1 MTSGPKSE
9 KNLDTSNISA
19 ELLLLTLSACRAGL
33 FYTPF
38 NNTIEKTV
46 SVDNREVSSAHGH
59 DPDACWSLNISEL
72 FGLPETLQDASGL
85 IPYILESDQS
95 KLINCVLAAIEGKVR
110 ESDCEYRIRR
120 LDGEIRWLHSR
131 ILLGLDESG
140 EEVRY
145 LASMCFDITEQKRE
159 QEVLEAA
166 NLQLNQAQKFLQSA
180 LSASDIAIFRYSIKD
195 DLGESSGGGIPVEVY
210 NSWNFNLAQLYGFP
224 EGTAMTPELQCQRM
238 REEDFNAVTQKAMDS
253 MRIGRQEYEHEYPI
267 QLEDN
272 STRWLLSKCTTELN
286 IEGEPEFVSGAVIDI
301 TDRKVAE
308 EKTKFIATHDVL
320 TSLPNRFMF
329 SNLLSHTIETAKRY
343 SSRFCVFFIDLDRF
357 KSINDAFGHQS
368 GDRLL
373 IDTALRLKK
382 CLRSSDILAR
392 ISGDEFVVLAPELD
406 NEEAAG
412 RVARKIIS
420 AVAEPMEI
428 QGQTCLVTAS
438 VGIAIFPDHGED
450 EETLLKHADSAMYIA
465 KEAGKNNYQYYN
477 AESTSQSLERMA
489 MENDLRSAIDRGE
502 LQLQYQ
508 AKLDLASDAITG
520 VEALLRWNSPKF
532 GMVSPLQFIPMAEET
547 GMIVPIGAWV
557 LKTACRQMVEWQQQG
572 LPPLCVSVN
581 ISARQFQSVEL
592 LDHIKTALDE
602 SGMAP
607 ALLELE
613 ITESMVMHHVDK
625 ALAQL
630 HEIKNLGVK
639 IAIDDFGTGYSSL
652 AQLKRFPIDTL
663 KVDRSFI
670 REVAHDLEDQAITDA
685 IIAMGKSLSLTIIA
699 EGVETKEQ
707 HDFLQ
712 AHACDE
718 MQGFYFS
725 RPVVPQDFFDLF
737 QKHLDLNLTRG
748 SGQ

>member
-1 MTSGPKSE
+1 MAVGLKSE
-9 KNLDTSNISA
+9 KHLDTSSISA

-38 NNTIEKTV
+38 NSTVEKTV
-46 SVDNREVSSAHGH
+46 TVDNKELTTVQGH
-59 DPDACWSLNISEL
+59 DPNSSWSLNISEL
-72 FGLPETLQDASGL
+72 FGLPETVQDASQL
-85 IPYILESDQS
+85 IPYIFESDQS
-95 KLINCVLAAIEGKVR
+95 ALVDCVMSAMQEKRR
-110 ESDCEYRIRR
+110 ESTCEYRIRR
-120 LDGEIRWLHSR
+120 EDGEVRWLHSR
-131 ILLGLDESG
+131 ILLGLNEDDG
-140 EEVRY
+140 EIRY
-145 LASMCFDITEQKRE
+145 LASMCFDITEQKKE
-159 QEVLEAA
+159 QEDLQVANDRLELAQRFLEMA
-166 NLQLNQAQKFLQSA
+166 LN
-180 LSASDIAIFRYSIKD
+180 ASGIAIFRYALTSEEAGSYD
-195 DLGESSGGGIPVEVY
+195 GVLPVQPHS
-210 NSWNFNLAQLYGFP
+210 SWNFNLASLYGFA
-224 EGTAMTPELQCQRM
+224 EGTEMTPELQCQRM
-238 REEDFNAVTQKAMDS
+238 NKDDFDAITNKAVDS
-253 MRIGRQEYEHEYPI
+253 MKIGRTEYEHEYPI
-267 QLEDN
+267 QLEDGK
-272 STRWLLSKCTTELN
+272 TRWLLSKCNTELN
-286 IEGEPEFVSGAVIDI
+286 ENGEPEFVSGAVIDI
-301 TDRKVAE
+301 TDRKIAE

-329 SNLLSHTIETAKRY
+329 SNLLGHTIETAKRY

-373 IDTALRLKK
+373 IDTAQRLKK
-382 CLRSSDILAR
+382 CLRSSDVLAR

-406 NEEAAG
+406 CEEAAG

-420 AVAEPMEI
+420 AIATPMDI
-428 QGQTCLVTAS
+428 QGQNCMVTAS
-438 VGIAIFPDHGED
+438 VGIAIYPDHGED
-450 EETLLKHADSAMYIA
+450 EETLLKHADSAMYVA

-477 AESTSQSLERMA
+477 AASTSLSLERMA
-489 MENDLRSAIDRGE
+489 MENELRTAIERDE

-508 AKLDLASDAITG
+508 AKVDLANDSITG
-520 VEALLRWNSPKF
+520 VEALLRWNSPSF
-532 GMVSPLQFIPMAEET
+532 GSVSPLSFIPMAEET

-557 LKTACRQMVEWQQQG
+557 LKTACRQMMEWQAQG

-581 ISARQFQSVEL
+581 ISARQFQTVEL
-592 LDHIKTALDE
+592 LDHIKIALQE
-602 SGMAP
+602 SAMP
-607 ALLELE
+607 PHLLELE

-699 EGVETKEQ
+699 EGVETREQ

-725 RPVVPQDFFDLF
+725 RPVAARDFAELYAS
-737 QKHLDLNLTRG
+737 HLQQLKKP
-748 SGQ
+748 

>member
-1 MTSGPKSE
+1 MAVGLKSE
-9 KNLDTSNISA
+9 KNLDTSSISA

-33 FYTPF
+33 FYTPLQQKVA
-38 NNTIEKTV
+38 KTV
-46 SVDNREVSSAHGH
+46 KVDNKELNTTLGH
-59 DPDACWSLNISEL
+59 DPNSSWSLNISQL
-72 FGLPETLQDASGL
+72 FGLPETVQDASQL
-85 IPYILESDQS
+85 IPYIFESDQS
-95 KLINCVLAAIEGKVR
+95 ALVDCVLSAMQEKRR

-120 LDGEIRWLHSR
+120 DDGEVRWLHSR
-131 ILLGLDESG
+131 ILLGLNEDDG
-140 EEVRY
+140 EVRY
-145 LASMCFDITEQKRE
+145 LASMCFDITEQKQE
-159 QEVLEAA
+159 QENLRANNERLE
-166 NLQLNQAQKFLQSA
+166 LAQRFLELA
-180 LSASDIAIFRYSIKD
+180 LSASDIAIFRYAMKEQDS
-195 DLGESSGGGIPVEVY
+195 GEEGVLPILPYS
-210 NSWNFNLAQLYGFP
+210 SWNFNLASLYGFP
-224 EGTAMTPELQCQRM
+224 EDTEMTPELQCQRM
-238 REEDFNAVTQKAMDS
+238 TQDDFDAVTNKAMDS
-253 MRIGRQEYEHEYPI
+253 MKIGRTEYEHEYPI
-267 QLEDN
+267 QLDDG
-272 STRWLLSKCTTELN
+272 STRWLLSKCNTELN
-286 IEGEPEFVSGAVIDI
+286 DQGEPEFISGAVIDI
-301 TDRKVAE
+301 TDRKIAE

-329 SNLLSHTIETAKRY
+329 SNLLGHTIETAKRY

-373 IDTALRLKK
+373 IDTAQRLKK
-382 CLRSSDILAR
+382 CLRSSDVLAR

-406 NEEAAG
+406 CEEAAG

-420 AVAEPMEI
+420 AIASPMDI
-428 QGQTCLVTAS
+428 QGQNCMVTAS
-438 VGIAIFPDHGED
+438 VGIAIYPDHGED
-450 EETLLKHADSAMYIA
+450 EETLLKHADSAMYVA

-477 AESTSQSLERMA
+477 AASTSLSLERMA
-489 MENDLRSAIDRGE
+489 MENELRTAIERNE

-508 AKLDLASDAITG
+508 AKVDLANDSITG
-520 VEALLRWNSPKF
+520 VEALLRWNSPNF
-532 GMVSPLQFIPMAEET
+532 GAVSPLRFIPMAEET

-557 LKTACRQMVEWQQQG
+557 LKTACQQMMEWQAQG

-581 ISARQFQSVEL
+581 ISARQFQTVEL
-592 LDHIKTALDE
+592 LEHIKSALQE
-602 SGMAP
+602 SALP
-607 ALLELE
+607 PHLLELE

-670 REVAHDLEDQAITDA
+670 REVAHDREDQAITDA

-699 EGVETKEQ
+699 EGVETREQ

-725 RPVVPQDFFDLF
+725 RPVEPKDFAELYSG
-737 QKHLDLNLTRG
+737 NLQRTRKP
-748 SGQ
+748 